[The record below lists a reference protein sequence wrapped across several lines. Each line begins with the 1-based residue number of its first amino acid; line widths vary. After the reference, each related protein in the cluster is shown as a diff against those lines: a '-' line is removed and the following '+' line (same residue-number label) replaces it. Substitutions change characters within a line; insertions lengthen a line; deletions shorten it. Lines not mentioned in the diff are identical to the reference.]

1 MSVANAINQ
10 GFEQGK
16 ESPRGSPSPLPAWL
30 YAIVLVDALL
40 LATGAVIAL
49 VHPAMLVSPHDAIN
63 GAVRIYAGYLVSR
76 NLTIAVFLLLA
87 LALRARGM
95 LNSLMLLTAF
105 VQLTDAGIDCLEGRW
120 MVAPGVMFLGL
131 VFLFAAGRM
140 KGYPFWRIE
149 AWRD

>member
-1 MSVANAINQ
+1 MSVGNAINP

-16 ESPRGSPSPLPAWL
+16 ESPRGPESPLPAWL
-30 YAIVLVDALL
+30 YVIVLVDALL

-49 VHPAMLVSPHDAIN
+49 VRPAMLVSPHDAIN

-95 LNSLMLLTAF
+95 LTSLMLLTAF

-120 MVAPGVMFLGL
+120 TVAPGVMFLGL
-131 VFLFAAGRM
+131 VFLFAAARM